1 MILYEASSLS
11 NTAQQTHS
19 IEPITS
25 VTLEQKSMSKI
36 NIEFTLFSAFYSPL
50 ISTMTGGFL
59 KEEGL
64 DFEFTVSA
72 PGVTAITALDDGSAD
87 VVQSTLSQGFNTLNK
102 GDLPKC
108 VHFAQ
113 INEMDGFFL
122 TSREKDPNFSWDKL
136 EGAEVLVHHGGQP
149 MTMFKYACFKA
160 GINMNKIKIIDAGNA
175 GEMDKAYRAGIGQFI
190 HQQGPAPQ
198 QLEADGVG
206 HVVTALGPLIG
217 ACGFSSLAA
226 RPEWLESE
234 EAKAFTRAYI
244 KTRNYMNDASA
255 AEIAAAEKPLFPSI
269 DEAVLA
275 DCIHTYQNMGVWTR
289 HIDITDDGYNAMLDI
304 FEYDGMLKTRYA
316 YDQVCARPPAV

>member
-1 MILYEASSLS
+1 
-11 NTAQQTHS
+11 
-19 IEPITS
+19 
-25 VTLEQKSMSKI
+25 
-36 NIEFTLFSAFYSPL
+36 
-50 ISTMTGGFL
+50 MTGGFL

-102 GDLPKC
+102 GDMPKC

-122 TSREKDPNFSWDKL
+122 TGREKDPNFSWDKL

-160 GINMNKIKIIDAGNA
+160 GIDMNKIKIIDAGNG
-175 GEMDKAYRAGIGQFI
+175 GEMDRAYRAGTGQFI

-206 HVVTALGPLIG
+206 HVVTALGPVIG

-255 AEIAAAEKPLFPSI
+255 AEIAAAEKPLFPTI

-275 DCIHTYQNMGVWTR
+275 NCINTYQNMGVWTR

-304 FEYDGMLKTRYA
+304 FEYDGILKTRYE

>member
-1 MILYEASSLS
+1 
-11 NTAQQTHS
+11 
-19 IEPITS
+19 
-25 VTLEQKSMSKI
+25 MSKI

-122 TSREKDPNFSWDKL
+122 TGREKDQNFTWDKL

-160 GINMNKIKIIDAGNA
+160 GIDMNKIKIIDAGNG
-175 GEMDKAYRAGIGQFI
+175 GEMDKAYRAGTGQFI

-206 HVVTALGPLIG
+206 HVVTALGPVIG

-234 EAKAFTRAYI
+234 EAKAFTRAYT
-244 KTRNYMNDASA
+244 KTRDYMNDASA
-255 AEIAAAEKPLFPSI
+255 AEIAAAEKPLFPNI

-316 YDQVCARPPAV
+316 YDQVCARPPIV

>member
-1 MILYEASSLS
+1 
-11 NTAQQTHS
+11 
-19 IEPITS
+19 
-25 VTLEQKSMSKI
+25 MSKI

-64 DFEFTVSA
+64 DFKFTVSA
-72 PGVTAITALDDGSAD
+72 PGVTAIKALNDGSAD

-122 TSREKDPNFSWDKL
+122 TGREKDPNFTWDKL

-160 GINMNKIKIIDAGNA
+160 GIDMNKIKIIDAGNG
-175 GEMDKAYRAGIGQFI
+175 GEMDKAYRAGTGQFI

-206 HVVTALGPLIG
+206 HVVTALGPVIG

-255 AEIAAAEKPLFPSI
+255 AEIAAAEKPLFPTI

-275 DCIHTYQNMGVWTR
+275 DCINTYQNMGVWTR

-316 YDQVCARPPAV
+316 YDQVCARPPVV

>member
-1 MILYEASSLS
+1 
-11 NTAQQTHS
+11 
-19 IEPITS
+19 
-25 VTLEQKSMSKI
+25 MSKI

-72 PGVTAITALDDGSAD
+72 PGVTANTALDDGSAD

-122 TSREKDPNFSWDKL
+122 TGREKDQNFTWNKL

-160 GINMNKIKIIDAGNA
+160 GIDMNKIKIIDAGNG
-175 GEMDKAYRAGIGQFI
+175 GEMDKAYRAGTGQFI

-206 HVVTALGPLIG
+206 HVVTALGPVIG

-255 AEIAAAEKPLFPSI
+255 VEIAAAEKPLFPTI

-275 DCIHTYQNMGVWTR
+275 DCIHTYQNSEP
-289 HIDITDDGYNAMLDI
+289 I
-304 FEYDGMLKTRYA
+304 
-316 YDQVCARPPAV
+316 

>member
-1 MILYEASSLS
+1 MKVKE
-11 NTAQQTHS
+11 N
-19 IEPITS
+19 
-25 VTLEQKSMSKI
+25 KI
-36 NIEFTLFSAFYSPL
+36 IKNLYSPL

-122 TSREKDPNFSWDKL
+122 TGREKDQNFTWDKL

-160 GINMNKIKIIDAGNA
+160 GIDMNKIKIIDAGNG
-175 GEMDKAYRAGIGQFI
+175 GEMDKAYRAGTGQFI

-206 HVVTALGPLIG
+206 HVVTALGPVIG

-255 AEIAAAEKPLFPSI
+255 AEIAAAEKPLFPTI

-275 DCIHTYQNMGVWTR
+275 DCIHKYQNMGVWTR
-289 HIDITDDGYNAMLDI
+289 HIDITDEGYNAMLDI

-316 YDQVCARPPAV
+316 YDQVCARPPIV

>member
-1 MILYEASSLS
+1 
-11 NTAQQTHS
+11 
-19 IEPITS
+19 
-25 VTLEQKSMSKI
+25 MSKI

-122 TSREKDPNFSWDKL
+122 TGREKDQNFTWDKL

-160 GINMNKIKIIDAGNA
+160 GIDMNKIKIIDAGNG
-175 GEMDKAYRAGIGQFI
+175 GEMDKAYRAGTGQFI

-206 HVVTALGPLIG
+206 HVVTALGPVIG

-255 AEIAAAEKPLFPSI
+255 AEIAAAEKPLFPTI

-316 YDQVCARPPAV
+316 YDQVCARPPVV

>member
-1 MILYEASSLS
+1 
-11 NTAQQTHS
+11 
-19 IEPITS
+19 
-25 VTLEQKSMSKI
+25 MSKI

-122 TSREKDPNFSWDKL
+122 TGREKDPNFSWDKL

-160 GINMNKIKIIDAGNA
+160 GIDMNKIKIIDAGNG
-175 GEMDKAYRAGIGQFI
+175 GEMDKAYRAGTGQFI

-206 HVVTALGPLIG
+206 HVVTALGPVIG

-234 EAKAFTRAYI
+234 EAKAFTRAYT
-244 KTRNYMNDASA
+244 KTRDYMNDASA
-255 AEIAAAEKPLFPSI
+255 AEIAAAEKPLFPTI

-316 YDQVCARPPAV
+316 YDQVCARPPIV

>member
-1 MILYEASSLS
+1 
-11 NTAQQTHS
+11 
-19 IEPITS
+19 
-25 VTLEQKSMSKI
+25 MSKI
-36 NIEFTLFSAFYSPL
+36 NIEFTLFSALYSPL

-122 TSREKDPNFSWDKL
+122 TGREKHPNFTWDKL

-160 GINMNKIKIIDAGNA
+160 GIDMNKIKIIDAGNG
-175 GEMDKAYRAGIGQFI
+175 GEMDKAYRAGTGQFI

-206 HVVTALGPLIG
+206 HVVTALGPVIG

-255 AEIAAAEKPLFPSI
+255 AEIAAAEKPLFPTI
-269 DEAVLA
+269 DEAVLS

-316 YDQVCARPPAV
+316 YDQVCARPPVV

>member
-1 MILYEASSLS
+1 MSSR
-11 NTAQQTHS
+11 Q
-19 IEPITS
+19 
-25 VTLEQKSMSKI
+25 
-36 NIEFTLFSAFYSPL
+36 
-50 ISTMTGGFL
+50 
-59 KEEGL
+59 
-64 DFEFTVSA
+64 
-72 PGVTAITALDDGSAD
+72 
-87 VVQSTLSQGFNTLNK
+87 
-102 GDLPKC
+102 
-108 VHFAQ
+108 
-113 INEMDGFFL
+113 
-122 TSREKDPNFSWDKL
+122 
-136 EGAEVLVHHGGQP
+136 EGAEEGNSGEDGARRNSSVRRNSSEDQTSDATEKDSMRLLTKHHIPGTITVAHAAIE
-149 MTMFKYACFKA
+149 MD
-160 GINMNKIKIIDAGNA
+160 KIKIIDAGNG
-175 GEMDKAYRAGIGQFI
+175 GEMDKAYRAGTGQFI

-206 HVVTALGPLIG
+206 HVVTALGPVIG

-255 AEIAAAEKPLFPSI
+255 AEIAAAEKPLFPNI

-316 YDQVCARPPAV
+316 YDQVCARPPIV

>member
-1 MILYEASSLS
+1 
-11 NTAQQTHS
+11 
-19 IEPITS
+19 
-25 VTLEQKSMSKI
+25 MSKI

-122 TSREKDPNFSWDKL
+122 TGREKDQNFTWDKL

-160 GINMNKIKIIDAGNA
+160 GIDMNKIKIIDAGNG
-175 GEMDKAYRAGIGQFI
+175 GEMDKAYRAGTGQFI

-206 HVVTALGPLIG
+206 HVVTALGPVIG

-244 KTRNYMNDASA
+244 KTRNYMNDESA
-255 AEIAAAEKPLFPSI
+255 EKIAAAEKPLFPNI

-275 DCIHTYQNMGVWTR
+275 DCIHTYQIMGVWTR

-316 YDQVCARPPAV
+316 YDQVCARPPIV

>member
-122 TSREKDPNFSWDKL
+122 TGREKDPNFSWDKL

-226 RPEWLESE
+226 RPEWLKSE

-275 DCIHTYQNMGVWTR
+275 NCIHTYQNMGVWTR

>member
-1 MILYEASSLS
+1 M
-11 NTAQQTHS
+11 HP
-19 IEPITS
+19 IESTTS
-25 VTLEQKSMSKI
+25 VKLEQNSMRKI

-72 PGVTAITALDDGSAD
+72 PGVTAIKALDDGSAD

-122 TSREKDPNFSWDKL
+122 TGREEDPNFTWNKL

-160 GINMNKIKIIDAGNA
+160 GIDMSKIKIIDAGNG
-175 GEMDKAYRAGIGQFI
+175 GEMDKAYRAGTGQFI

-206 HVVTALGPLIG
+206 HVVTALGPVIG

-226 RPEWLESE
+226 RPEWLQTD

-244 KTRNYMNDASA
+244 KTRNYMNDVSA
-255 AEIAAAEKPLFPSI
+255 AEIASAEKPLFPNI
-269 DEAVLA
+269 DETVLA

-316 YDQVCARPPAV
+316 YDQVCARPPVV

>member
-1 MILYEASSLS
+1 
-11 NTAQQTHS
+11 
-19 IEPITS
+19 
-25 VTLEQKSMSKI
+25 MSKI

-122 TSREKDPNFSWDKL
+122 TGREKDQNFTWDKL

-160 GINMNKIKIIDAGNA
+160 GIDMNKIKIIDAGNG
-175 GEMDKAYRAGIGQFI
+175 GEMDKAYRAGTGQFI

-206 HVVTALGPLIG
+206 HVVTALGPVIG

-234 EAKAFTRAYI
+234 EARAFTRAYI

-255 AEIAAAEKPLFPSI
+255 AEIAAAEKPLFPTI
-269 DEAVLA
+269 DEAVLS

-316 YDQVCARPPAV
+316 YDQVCARPPVV

>member
-1 MILYEASSLS
+1 
-11 NTAQQTHS
+11 
-19 IEPITS
+19 
-25 VTLEQKSMSKI
+25 MSKI

-122 TSREKDPNFSWDKL
+122 TGREKDQNFTWDKL

-160 GINMNKIKIIDAGNA
+160 GIDMNKIKIIDAGNG
-175 GEMDKAYRAGIGQFI
+175 GEMDKAYRAGTGQFI

-206 HVVTALGPLIG
+206 HVVTALGPVIG

-234 EAKAFTRAYI
+234 EAKAFPRAYI

-255 AEIAAAEKPLFPSI
+255 AEIAAAEKPLFPTI
-269 DEAVLA
+269 DEAVLS

-316 YDQVCARPPAV
+316 YDQVCARPPVV

>member
-1 MILYEASSLS
+1 
-11 NTAQQTHS
+11 
-19 IEPITS
+19 
-25 VTLEQKSMSKI
+25 MSKI

-122 TSREKDPNFSWDKL
+122 TGREKDQNFTWDKL

-160 GINMNKIKIIDAGNA
+160 GIDMNKIKIIDAGNG
-175 GEMDKAYRAGIGQFI
+175 GEMDKAYRAGTGQFI

-198 QLEADGVG
+198 QLEADGIG
-206 HVVTALGPLIG
+206 HVVTALGPVIG

-234 EAKAFTRAYI
+234 EAKAFTRAYT
-244 KTRNYMNDASA
+244 KTRDYMNDASA
-255 AEIAAAEKPLFPSI
+255 AEIAAAEKPLFPTI

-316 YDQVCARPPAV
+316 YDQVCARPPIV